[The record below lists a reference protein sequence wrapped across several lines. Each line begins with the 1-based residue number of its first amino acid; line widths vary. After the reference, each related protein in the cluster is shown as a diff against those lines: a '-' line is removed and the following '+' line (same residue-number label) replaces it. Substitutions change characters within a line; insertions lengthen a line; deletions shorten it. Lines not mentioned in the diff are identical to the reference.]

1 MGPAAKGCGGS
12 PLLRVGN
19 AMTAG
24 LGIERLGLVSLRHPW
39 LSLLV
44 VAILTP
50 IMAYAASRLEFSS
63 DIREIFSSAEV
74 EFQLLDTIDEQ
85 FPNAER
91 EVQLVVRSPTA
102 FNPQTLEQ
110 LRTLHDEIEGH
121 DAVRDVL
128 SMFSA
133 TAPQQ
138 GQAEP
143 QPLFPDDLGSLENWE
158 DLRQRASEHPL
169 VADKLLSED
178 GTLAVFALSLQNKE
192 RSLDEERALIG
203 EIRQIADRMLGAE
216 GRETMLTGIS
226 VMRVEVVAALARD
239 QTTFRFLALGIGLV
253 LCLIIFQRFSF
264 VAIAGIPAAVAV
276 TWLLGGMW
284 FAGREIN
291 VLTGMAPVIVVVI
304 VFADCMHLLFS
315 IRDNI
320 ARGEG
325 LTAAIDRSVRQVG
338 PACVLTSL
346 TTTLALASLLFVPH
360 PFISRFGITA
370 ASGTAIAL
378 VATLVLAPALSSLM
392 LRRYAEKERGSQR
405 PDPVRRVLDAVCRST
420 SASVAAAP
428 RTLAVLGVLAAAGGI
443 WLHSLNEPRYSYAS
457 NLPESDEGLAA
468 VRAID
473 EKLAGANTIRLFV
486 DWPETHDFR
495 SAETANAIADAHDVL
510 EREPAFD
517 AVTSIQSFAEYLSDD
532 AAEDAAAQRLLEQE
546 AADQLGEGLVS
557 GDHRSALVT
566 AQLRDITSA
575 ELVPILDRV
584 ETDLNAVREKHPEA
598 TLTVTGIVAITA
610 RAAHEMIQ
618 QLNQSLMIAI
628 GLIIVLIAF
637 AMRSFRMG
645 LVSILPNLFP
655 IAMGGAY
662 LYLRDEGLQ
671 FTSVVAFTVGFGIA
685 VDSTIHMLNR
695 YRLMRSEHGDSG
707 PAVHRT
713 IMVVGPVVIAST
725 LVLAAGIGTSLLS
738 ELPLVQLYGEVA
750 VVVLLAALV
759 GDLVLLPAAL
769 AAIDGLKRRIGQDAK
784 ARPAARQDAKKR
796 MKNPAVSE
804 P

>member
-1 MGPAAKGCGGS
+1 
-12 PLLRVGN
+12 
-19 AMTAG
+19 MTAG

-44 VAILTP
+44 VAIITP

-63 DIREIFSSAEV
+63 DIREIFSSAEL

-91 EVQLVVRSPTA
+91 EVQLVVEAPATFSPA
-102 FNPQTLEQ
+102 TLDR
-110 LRTLHDEIEGH
+110 LRTLHDELEQH
-121 DAVRDVL
+121 DAVSDVL

-133 TAPQQ
+133 TAPPQ

-143 QPLFPDDLGSLENWE
+143 RPLFPDDLGSLDNWDE
-158 DLRQRASEHPL
+158 LRQRATDHPL
-169 VADKLLSED
+169 IAGKLLSDD
-178 GTLAVFALSLQNKE
+178 GSLAVVALSLQNKE

-203 EIRQIADRMLGAE
+203 EIRQIADRSLAGE
-216 GRETMLTGIS
+216 NLDTMLTGIS
-226 VMRVEVVAALARD
+226 VMRVEVIAALAGD

-253 LCLIIFQRFSF
+253 LCLIIFQRVSF

-284 FAGREIN
+284 FAGQEIN

-325 LTAAIDRSVRQVG
+325 LTGAIDRSVRQVG

-370 ASGTAIAL
+370 ASGTAVAL
-378 VATLVLAPALSSLM
+378 VATLILAPALSALL
-392 LRRYAEKERGSQR
+392 LRRYAEKERGNER
-405 PDPVRRVLDAVCRST
+405 HDPVRRLLDAICRGA

-428 RTLAVLGVLAAAGGI
+428 RAIALLGVLAAAGGI
-443 WLHSLNEPRYSYAS
+443 WLHSLNEPHYSYAS
-457 NLPESDEGLAA
+457 NLPEGDEGLAA

-473 EKLAGANTIRLFV
+473 RKLAGANTVRLFIG
-486 DWPETHDFR
+486 WPATHEFQ
-495 SAETANAIADAHDVL
+495 SAETADAIADAHDLL
-510 EREPAFD
+510 EREQAFD
-517 AVTSIQSFAEYLSDD
+517 AVTSLQSVADYLSGD
-532 AAEDAAAQRLLEQE
+532 AGKAEAASQRLLQQDD
-546 AADQLGEGLVS
+546 AGQPGEGLVS
-557 GDHRSALVT
+557 GDHRSAIVT

-584 ETDLNAVREKHPEA
+584 EADLNAVRDQHPEA
-598 TLTVTGIVAITA
+598 TFTVTGIVAITA

-645 LVSILPNLFP
+645 LISILPNLFP
-655 IAMGGAY
+655 IAIGGAY

-685 VDSTIHMLNR
+685 VDSTIHMLNQ
-695 YRLMRSEHGDSG
+695 YRLLRSEHGDSG
-707 PAVHRT
+707 PAVHWT

-750 VVVLLAALV
+750 VVVLLAALF
-759 GDLVLLPAAL
+759 GDLILLPAAL
-769 AAIDGLKRRIGQDAK
+769 AAIDSSFGKGPTRQGAKRE
-784 ARPAARQDAKKR
+784 PTPRQNAKKR
-796 MKNPAVSE
+796 TKSGILRALGDAAAQPLVGAQRC
-804 P
+804 

>member
-1 MGPAAKGCGGS
+1 
-12 PLLRVGN
+12 
-19 AMTAG
+19 MTAG

-39 LSLLV
+39 LSMLV

-63 DIREIFSSAEV
+63 DIREIFSSAEN
-74 EFQLLDTIDEQ
+74 EFALLDTIDEQ

-102 FNPQTLEQ
+102 FSPETLEQ
-110 LRTLHDEIEGH
+110 LRILHDELEGH

-128 SMFSA
+128 SMFTA
-133 TAPQQ
+133 TAPQRA
-138 GQAEP
+138 QAEP
-143 QPLFPDDLGSLENWE
+143 QPLFSDELGSLDDWD
-158 DLRQRASEHPL
+158 DLRQRATEHPL
-169 VADKLLSED
+169 VAGKLLSDD
-178 GTLAVFALSLQNKE
+178 GTLAVFALSLQNKD

-203 EIRQIADRMLGAE
+203 GIRQIADRTLGAE
-216 GRETMLTGIS
+216 GLEIMLTGVS

-284 FAGREIN
+284 FAGQEIN

-315 IRDNI
+315 IRDSI
-320 ARGEG
+320 ARGDR
-325 LTAAIDRSVRQVG
+325 LNDAIERAVRQVG

-378 VATLVLAPALSSLM
+378 IATLVLAPALSSLM
-392 LRRYAEKERGSQR
+392 LRRYAEKERGNER
-405 PDPVRRVLDAVCRST
+405 HDPVRRALDAICRGA
-420 SASVAAAP
+420 SASVSAAP
-428 RTLAVLGVLAAAGGI
+428 RTLALLGVLAAAGGI

-473 EKLAGANTIRLFV
+473 EKLAGANTVRLFI
-486 DWPETHDFR
+486 DWPETHEFE
-495 SAETANAIADAHDVL
+495 SAETADAIADAHDVL

-517 AVTSIQSFAEYLSDD
+517 AVTSVRSFAEYLSDD
-532 AAEDAAAQRLLEQE
+532 AAEGAARDAAMQRLLAQE
-546 AADQLGEGLVS
+546 AAGGLGDGLAS
-557 GDHRSALVT
+557 GDHHSALVT
-566 AQLRDITSA
+566 AQLRDLTSA

-584 ETDLNAVREKHPEA
+584 EADLNAVREKHPEA
-598 TLTVTGIVAITA
+598 TFTLTGIVAITA

-628 GLIIVLIAF
+628 GLIIVLIAL
-637 AMRSFRMG
+637 AMRSFGMG
-645 LVSILPNLFP
+645 LASILPNLFP
-655 IAMGGAY
+655 IAVGGAY

-695 YRLMRSEHGDSG
+695 YRLMRAEHGDSG
-707 PAVHRT
+707 PAVHKT

-750 VVVLLAALV
+750 VVVLLAALF

-769 AAIDGLKRRIGQDAK
+769 AAMDGLKRRTGQEEK
-784 ARPAARQDAKKR
+784 SKPAARRDDKKR
-796 MKNPAVSE
+796 MKTPAVSE